1 MAEMQ
6 ALVLVGGFGTRLRP
20 LTYHVPKAMVPIA
33 NVPFIERFVD
43 YLEAN
48 GITHI
53 VFAMG
58 YMPDPIANHLAK
70 RNGKAKYDF
79 AVEDRPLDT
88 GGAIKNAEPLL
99 GERFFVF
106 NGDVLATI
114 PLKEVLRVHEERNAL
129 VTIALTPVDDP
140 SRYGV
145 VVTDPDGRV
154 QAFIEKPPKETAP
167 SNLINAGIYLYEREV
182 LNHILAGQPY
192 SVERGL
198 YPKLLE
204 IGAPFYA
211 VAFPNDY
218 WLDIGK
224 VEHYLQANFDVLSG
238 KAPLPIPG
246 KEIQQGVW
254 VGKGAQIAPT
264 AKLQPPVLIGDG
276 CVVEDGAVVGPFA
289 MLGEGVVVKQ
299 NAVVRDAV
307 LWDGCIIGG
316 NANVSRCVLG
326 SHCEVGEGVEVEP
339 DRAYGCNERIGV
351 GVAA

>member
-1 MAEMQ
+1 MQ

-48 GITHI
+48 GINHI
-53 VFAMG
+53 IFAMC
-58 YMPDPIANHLAK
+58 YLPDPIANHLTK
-70 RNGKAKYDF
+70 RNGKAKYEF
-79 AVEDRPLDT
+79 VVEDQPLDT

-106 NGDVLATI
+106 NGDVLTTI
-114 PLKEVLRVHEERNAL
+114 PLKEILRVHEERNAL
-129 VTIALTPVDDP
+129 LTIALTPVDDP

-145 VVTDPDGRV
+145 VVTDSDGRV

-182 LNHILAGQPY
+182 LNYIPAGQPY

-211 VAFPNDY
+211 VVFPNDY

-224 VEHYLQANFDVLSG
+224 VEHYLQANFDILSR

-254 VGKGAQIAPT
+254 VGEGVQIAPT

-276 CVVEDGAVVGPFA
+276 CVVEDGAVIGPFA
-289 MLGEGVVVKQ
+289 VLGEGVIVKQ
-299 NAVVRDAV
+299 NAVVQDAV
-307 LWDGCIIGG
+307 LWDGCVIGE

-326 SHCEVGEGVEVEP
+326 SRCEVGEGVKVEP
-339 DRAYGCNERIGV
+339 DRAYGCNERIET

>member
-1 MAEMQ
+1 MQ
-6 ALVLVGGFGTRLRP
+6 ALVLIGGFGTRLRP

-48 GITHI
+48 GITYI
-53 VFAMG
+53 IFAMG
-58 YMPDPIANHLAK
+58 YLPDLIANHLSK
-70 RNGKAKYDF
+70 RNSKAHYDF
-79 AVEDRPLDT
+79 VVEDQPLDT
-88 GGAIKNAEPLL
+88 AGAIRNAEPLL

-106 NGDVLATI
+106 NGDVLTTI
-114 PLKEVLRVHEERNAL
+114 PLKEILRVHEERDAL

-145 VVTDPDGRV
+145 VVTDSDGRV

-182 LNHILAGQPY
+182 LNHIPAGQPY
-192 SVERGL
+192 SVERDL

-224 VEHYLQANFDVLSG
+224 VEHYLQANFDVLSR

-246 KEIQQGVW
+246 KEVRQGIW
-254 VGKGAQIAPT
+254 VGEGVQIAPT
-264 AKLQPPVLIGDG
+264 AKLQPPVLMGDS
-276 CVVEDGAVVGPFA
+276 CTIEEGAVVGPFA
-289 MLGEGVVVKQ
+289 VLGKNIVAKR
-299 NAVVRDAV
+299 NAAVQDAV
-307 LWDGCIIGG
+307 LWDGCIIGES
-316 NANVSRCVLG
+316 ANVSKCVLG
-326 SHCEVGEGVEVEP
+326 SQCEVGEGVTVEP
-339 DRAYGCNERIGV
+339 HRAYGCNERIEAS
-351 GVAA
+351 VAA